1 MQNKFNLIFIIGC
14 EGTGHHLFG
23 NCELTPEPYHVLHKL
38 LTTYFNLNT
47 TPSEQIDL
55 KKKIYEI
62 TKNNIGVVCM
72 ESASF
77 PYGRPTSPLISHDI
91 LSFFELF
98 NEMDHVN
105 LFYIVLTRNI
115 IFSTLSSANRF
126 DCLKID
132 KIEMKIK
139 MKIKNVKDKTKRINL
154 KKKLKKLKSKY
165 CDIKNE
171 SIIFSSRLQENCLNY
186 INSQIQLIPKEKYI
200 IVEISNIQKNIKE
213 FIKIIEQK
221 SKIKICCNYNNIRIS
236 DDSKYLTDKNY
247 DYLVNYFSKNRLK
260 QFNFLKE
267 NTYLI

>member
-1 MQNKFNLIFIIGC
+1 MGQNNIYYIYIMKNKFNLIFIIGC
-14 EGTGHHLFG
+14 EGTGHHLF
-23 NCELTPEPYHVLHKL
+23 NQCKLTPIPYNELHKL
-38 LTTYFNLNT
+38 IMTYFNINT
-47 TPSEQIDL
+47 SPKEQKEI

-62 TKNNIGVVCM
+62 TNNNLGVVCK

-77 PYGRPTSPLISHDI
+77 PYNRPTNPLMSHDI
-91 LSFFELF
+91 LGLFELF
-98 NEMDHVN
+98 NEMEHVN
-105 LFYIVLTRNI
+105 LFYVVLTRNI

-126 DCLKID
+126 D
-132 KIEMKIK
+132 
-139 MKIKNVKDKTKRINL
+139 KN
-154 KKKLKKLKSKY
+154 KSIVY
-165 CDIKNE
+165 
-171 SIIFSSRLQENCLNY
+171 SSRLQENCLNY

-200 IVEISNIQKNIKE
+200 IVEITNIQKNIEE

-247 DYLVNYFSKNRLK
+247 DYLVNYFNKNRLK